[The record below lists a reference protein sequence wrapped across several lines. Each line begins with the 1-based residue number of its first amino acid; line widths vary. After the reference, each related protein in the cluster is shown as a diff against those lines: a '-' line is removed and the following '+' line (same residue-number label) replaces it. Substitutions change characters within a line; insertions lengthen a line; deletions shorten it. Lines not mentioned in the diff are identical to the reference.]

1 VERGV
6 VTLGGHSHDYP
17 NRDSAVAVAATT
29 PGVKEL
35 IDEISVDPASPMD
48 DRIRIEVARAV
59 YGDSALSRYAIDPAK
74 PIRISVQNG
83 HVELYG
89 VVDSKG
95 DKTIAELRA
104 NSVPGVFSV
113 KDYLEVAGQPTEKQQ

>member
-1 VERGV
+1 
-6 VTLGGHSHDYP
+6 
-17 NRDSAVAVAATT
+17 
-29 PGVKEL
+29 
-35 IDEISVDPASPMD
+35 
-48 DRIRIEVARAV
+48 
-59 YGDSALSRYAIDPAK
+59 
-74 PIRISVQNG
+74 VQNG

>member
-1 VERGV
+1 
-6 VTLGGHSHDYP
+6 
-17 NRDSAVAVAATT
+17 
-29 PGVKEL
+29 VKEL